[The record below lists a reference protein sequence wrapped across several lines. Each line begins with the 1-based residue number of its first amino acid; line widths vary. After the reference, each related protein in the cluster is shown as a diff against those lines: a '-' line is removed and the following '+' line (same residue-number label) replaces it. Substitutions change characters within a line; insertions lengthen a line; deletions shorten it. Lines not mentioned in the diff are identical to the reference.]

1 MSYREVVILIPSHSL
16 EDFPTDL
23 ADGPAASLLNSFA
36 VAWHPALLAATEV
49 IPVWHRADDPPVDFD
64 GRLIFVPTAV
74 DDQLPPGWLDRAR
87 DEGAVVVS
95 GADQRQEMLH
105 TALCPLVL
113 AAEQKQAEDDA
124 VAATDDSPADGVP
137 VDAQDADG
145 ADPEVDSESAESE
158 AAKEDESQLDDSES
172 DQETVADD
180 SESRRTDEATESRE
194 IPADADMNSELG
206 IDAELAADAVA
217 LGTGWIFME
226 LLSRHMHHFS
236 SYDEVFFEK
245 TAVNAAKAI
254 MDSDG
259 ETARQRLQAC
269 FDILAEAR
277 ERFYPVD
284 SYLIDFCLLAPDM
297 VGEPLNKLLKSDV
310 PVNFLMRGID
320 AEEINEKSPE
330 TIQLM
335 SEAWA
340 RGTVDVAGGDFDE
353 LPVPLIPL
361 ECSLRDLDRGHA
373 VFKKLFRR
381 EPTTW
386 GRRRYGLCVMTP
398 QLVQKYG
405 GHSALHFLLDDGLYP
420 EREQSRMRW
429 EGCDSSA
436 VESYSRIPLA
446 AESATTWLRFPE
458 RLAETMEQDH
468 VAALILARWPESKS
482 EFFADL
488 RRINKYGPVLGRFV
502 TFNEFFLHADEHGG
516 GWGGHYSETNDYMSP
531 FFLQAVARR
540 ENRPISRFV
549 ENTQRIANYESA
561 AWQTSIASALMGQPI
576 DDAAVASAYDTLN
589 IGGPDTW
596 ETGAESPQEK
606 RDAADAVLAQTTTAA
621 QQTLSRVIMHGA
633 SEQPGWLC
641 VNPLSF
647 TRRVVVD
654 LPDDAPKPD
663 VGGPV
668 KAVQFDG
675 SRRQVLVEIPGA
687 GFAWFPAEGGG
698 KTMPNPE
705 APLAADGRLQNEF
718 FEAFV
723 SADSGGLQTLKNH
736 GRHPNRLSQQVA
748 YRFPREL
755 KLRRRIS
762 EDEYEEFSTWYSDMR
777 CSSMEVTCSGP
788 AVGEITTCGHLVD
801 PSTETALA
809 EFTQVFRVWRGLP
822 FLEVEIELNTRR
834 NPDGDPWSCMYASRW
849 AWNDSAASVSQSVLG
864 ATQPIQMQ
872 RVESGE
878 FIELASSDTERTTIL
893 PFGQPF
899 HRKTGPRML
908 DTLLVVDGETERRFR
923 FLIGIDQHFPMQ
935 AARHSLSSV
944 TPVRTETGPPRA
956 GQTGWFYHIS
966 ARCVHV
972 TRITGLKAEPIE
984 ADDAAFDP
992 DQIDAVPEGSGF
1004 ALRLQETEGRYQS
1017 TVVQFFRT
1025 PTSARVRDFR
1035 GQTIGTAEVTADG
1048 VRVEMSPFA
1057 IVDLEVRFD

>member
-1 MSYREVVILIPSHSL
+1 MPYREVVILIPSHSL

-49 IPVWHRADDPPVDFD
+49 IPVWHRADDPPEDFE
-64 GRLIFVPTAV
+64 GRVIFVPTAV
-74 DDQLPPGWLDRAR
+74 DDQLPPGWINRAR

-95 GADQRQEMLH
+95 GTDQRQEMLH
-105 TALCPLVL
+105 TALTPLVL
-113 AAEQKQAEDDA
+113 AAENAQNEDAEASPSNDPDSDDSSDDGTESSDQKTDTNDEATKAEPSEGEA
-124 VAATDDSPADGVP
+124 PADDSPEA
-137 VDAQDADG
+137 
-145 ADPEVDSESAESE
+145 SEQR
-158 AAKEDESQLDDSES
+158 D
-172 DQETVADD
+172 
-180 SESRRTDEATESRE
+180 
-194 IPADADMNSELG
+194 IPADADMNAELG
-206 IDAELAADAVA
+206 IDPELAADGVA

-254 MDSDG
+254 MDGDA
-259 ETARQRLQAC
+259 ETAGQRLQAC

-297 VGEPLNKLLKSDV
+297 VGEPLNELLKGDV
-310 PVNFLMRGID
+310 PINFLLRGAD

-330 TIQLM
+330 TIRLM

-340 RGTVDVAGGDFDE
+340 RGTVDVAGGDFEE

-361 ECSLRDLDRGHA
+361 ECALRDLDRGHE
-373 VFKKLFRR
+373 VFRKLFRR

-386 GRRRYGLCVMTP
+386 GRRRYGLSVMTP

-482 EFFADL
+482 EFFADV

-540 ENRPISRFV
+540 ENRPIGRFV
-549 ENTQRIANYESA
+549 ENTQRIAAFEAA
-561 AWQTSIASALMGQPI
+561 AWQASMANALMGQPI
-576 DDAAVASAYDTLN
+576 DDAAIAAAYDTLN
-589 IGGPDTW
+589 IGGPDSW
-596 ETGAESPQEK
+596 ETGAESPQQN
-606 RDAADAVLAQTTTAA
+606 RDAADAALAETTDSAHK
-621 QQTLSRVIMHGA
+621 TLSRIIMHGA
-633 SEQPGWLC
+633 GEQSGWLC

-654 LPDDAPKPD
+654 LPEDAPEPD

-668 KAVQFDG
+668 KAVQFEG

-698 KTMPNPE
+698 KAMPTPE

-718 FEAFV
+718 FEAFI
-723 SADSGGLQTLKNH
+723 SEETGGLQTLKNH
-736 GRHPNRLSQQVA
+736 GRQPNRLSQQVA

-777 CSSMEVTCSGP
+777 CASIEVTSSGP
-788 AVGEITTCGHLVD
+788 AVGEITTRGHLID

-809 EFTQVFRVWRGLP
+809 EYTQVFRVWRGLP
-822 FLEVEIELNTRR
+822 FLEVEIELNTQR

-849 AWNDSAASVSQSVLG
+849 AWNDSAASISQSVLG

-908 DTLLVVDGETERRFR
+908 DTLLVVDGESERKFR

-935 AARHSLSSV
+935 AAKHSLSPV
-944 TPVRTETGPPRA
+944 TPIRTETGPPRA
-956 GQTGWFYHIS
+956 GNTGWFYHVS
-966 ARCVHV
+966 ARCVQV
-972 TRITGLKAEPIE
+972 TRITGLKSEPIE
-984 ADDAAFDP
+984 PDDAAFDP
-992 DQIDAVPEGSGF
+992 DQIDAVPEGAGF

-1017 TVVQFFRT
+1017 TLVQLFRA
-1025 PTSARVRDFR
+1025 PTSARVRDLR
-1035 GQTIGTAEVTADG
+1035 GQTIGSAEVTTDG

-1057 IVDLEVRFD
+1057 IADLEIRFD